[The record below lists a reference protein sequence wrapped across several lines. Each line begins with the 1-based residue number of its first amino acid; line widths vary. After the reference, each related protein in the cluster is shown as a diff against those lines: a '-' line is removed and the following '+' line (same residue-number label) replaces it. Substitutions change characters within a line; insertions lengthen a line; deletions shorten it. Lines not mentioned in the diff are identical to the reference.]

1 MKSRLACFDM
11 PLRSPPITICRRGS
25 ASILAVFIDRS
36 GVLLNLRARFLGARA
51 RLERFFSIS
60 ERVAL
65 LCCSLCVSEL
75 SLVAE
80 LLLFFWLTLILLN
93 IPVYSF

>member
-1 MKSRLACFDM
+1 MLS
-11 PLRSPPITICRRGS
+11 
-25 ASILAVFIDRS
+25 VFIDRS
-36 GVLLNLRARFLGARA
+36 GVLLNFRVRFLGARA

-80 LLLFFWLTLILLN
+80 LLFFWLTLILLN